1 MYTALFHSHNLIRWI
16 LLILLI
22 FVLFRA
28 WTGWL
33 GKGSYQKID
42 KITGGILV
50 GFTHLQLIVG
60 LLLYFF
66 FSPITQA
73 AFQDMGAAMKDS
85 NLRFYAVEHILTM
98 IIAVVLIQLG
108 RTFSKKAATDIE
120 KHKKVAIYTTVA
132 LLLILSRMPNWNLI

>member
-1 MYTALFHSHNLIRWI
+1 MYTALLHSHNLIRWI

-28 WTGWL
+28 WSGWL
-33 GKGSYQKID
+33 GKGSYHKID

-60 LLLYFF
+60 LLLYFV

-85 NLRFYAVEHILTM
+85 SLRFYAVEHILIM

-108 RTFSKKAATDIE
+108 RTFSKKATTDEE
-120 KHKKVAIYTTVA
+120 KHKKVAIFTTLA
-132 LLLILSRMPNWNLI
+132 LVLILSRMPHWNLM

>member
-1 MYTALFHSHNLIRWI
+1 MYTALLHSHNLIRWI

-60 LLLYFF
+60 LLLYFL

-73 AFQDMGAAMKDS
+73 AFQDMGAAMKDP

-108 RTFSKKAATDIE
+108 RTFSKKASTDIE
-120 KHKKVAIYTTVA
+120 KHKKVAIYTTIA
-132 LLLILSRMPNWNLI
+132 LLLILSRMPNWNLM

>member
-16 LLILLI
+16 LLILL
-22 FVLFRA
+22 VLVLLRA
-28 WTGWL
+28 WSGWL

-42 KITGGILV
+42 KITGGMLV
-50 GFTHLQLIVG
+50 GFTHLQLIIG
-60 LLLYFF
+60 LLLYFVY
-66 FSPITQA
+66 SPITQA

-85 NLRFYAVEHILTM
+85 NLRFYAVEHIFTM

-108 RTFSKKAATDIE
+108 RTFSKKAKTDIE

-132 LLLILSRMPNWNLI
+132 LLLIVSRMPNWNLM

>member
-1 MYTALFHSHNLIRWI
+1 MYTALLHSHNLIRWI

-22 FVLFRA
+22 LVLFRA
-28 WTGWL
+28 WSGWL
-33 GKGSYQKID
+33 GKGSYHKID

-60 LLLYFF
+60 LLLYFV

-85 NLRFYAVEHILTM
+85 SLRFYAVEHILIM

-108 RTFSKKAATDIE
+108 RTFSKKATTDEE
-120 KHKKVAIYTTVA
+120 KHKKLAIFTTLA
-132 LLLILSRMPNWNLI
+132 LVLILSRMPHWNLM

>member
-1 MYTALFHSHNLIRWI
+1 MYTALLHSHNLIRWI

-60 LLLYFF
+60 LLLYFVY
-66 FSPITQA
+66 SQVTKA
-73 AFQDMGAAMKDS
+73 AFQDMGAAMKDP

-120 KHKKVAIYTTVA
+120 KHKKVAIYTTIA
-132 LLLILSRMPNWNLI
+132 LLLILSRMPNWNLM

>member
-1 MYTALFHSHNLIRWI
+1 MYTALLHSHNLIRWI

-60 LLLYFF
+60 LLLYFVY
-66 FSPITQA
+66 SQITQA
-73 AFQDMGAAMKDS
+73 AFQDMGAAMKDP

-108 RTFSKKAATDIE
+108 RTFSKKAATDVE
-120 KHKKVAIYTTVA
+120 KHKKVAVYTTIA
-132 LLLILSRMPNWNLI
+132 LLLILSRMPNWNLM

>member
-16 LLILLI
+16 LLILLV
-22 FVLFRA
+22 FVLFRS

-50 GFTHLQLIVG
+50 GFTHLQLIIG
-60 LLLYFF
+60 LLLYFV

-73 AFQDMGAAMKDS
+73 AFQNMGAAMKDA
-85 NLRFYAVEHILTM
+85 NLRFYAVEHILIM

-108 RTFSKKAATDIE
+108 RTFSKKAKTDEE
-120 KHKKVAIYTTVA
+120 KHKKVAIYTTIA
-132 LLLILSRMPNWNLI
+132 LVLILSRMPNWNLM

>member
-22 FVLFRA
+22 FVLLRA
-28 WTGWL
+28 WSGWL

-42 KITGGILV
+42 KITGGMLV
-50 GFTHLQLIVG
+50 GFTHLQLIIG
-60 LLLYFF
+60 LLLYFVY
-66 FSPITQA
+66 SPITQA

-85 NLRFYAVEHILTM
+85 HLRFYAVEHIFTM

-108 RTFSKKAATDIE
+108 RTFSKKAKTDIE

-132 LLLILSRMPNWNLI
+132 LLLIVSRMPNWNLM

>member
-16 LLILLI
+16 LLILLV

-28 WTGWL
+28 WSGWL

-42 KITGGILV
+42 KITGGMLV
-50 GFTHLQLIVG
+50 GFTHLQLIIG
-60 LLLYFF
+60 LLLYFVY
-66 FSPITQA
+66 SPITQA
-73 AFQDMGAAMKDS
+73 AFKDMGAAMKDA

-108 RTFSKKAATDIE
+108 RTFSKKATTDIE
-120 KHKKVAIYTTVA
+120 KHKKVAIYTTIA
-132 LLLILSRMPNWNLI
+132 LLLIISRMPNWNLM